1 MTKRMIAG
9 FSIGLGVA
17 GAIMLAGI
25 ASAAAAEIKV
35 FSTGAFKE
43 ALGALAPTFE
53 KSSGHTVVAIPG
65 NTEEIIKR
73 LSAGETLDIVIAPV
87 PLIDQM
93 MQRGVLIPES
103 RVDVAKSGIGVAARM
118 GTPRIDISS
127 GDAFKKALLEAK
139 SIVLSAGVS
148 GVYLNGLFR
157 KWGIAE
163 QIRSKSI
170 TLPGAVPVADALV
183 RGDFEIGFLQVS
195 ELLPVKGIQFVGP
208 LPADIQEMTPIT
220 AALSKTMSAEDAA
233 KAFVKFLK
241 SPAASLVVRKTGL
254 EPD

>member
-1 MTKRMIAG
+1 MTKRTVVG
-9 FSIGLGVA
+9 FLIGLGVA
-17 GAIMLAGI
+17 SAMMLAEI

-43 ALGALAPTFE
+43 ALGVLAPTFE
-53 KSSGHTVVAIPG
+53 KLSGHTVVAIPSS
-65 NTEEIIKR
+65 TDEIIKR
-73 LSAGETLDIVIAPV
+73 ISAGETLDIVIAPV

-93 MQRGVLIPES
+93 MQRGVLIPDS

-118 GTPRIDISS
+118 GAARIDISTS
-127 GDAFKKALLEAK
+127 EAFKKALLEAN

-157 KWGIAE
+157 KWGIAD

-170 TLPGAVPVADALV
+170 TLPGAVPVANALV
-183 RGDFEIGFLQVS
+183 RGEAEIGFLQVS
-195 ELLPVKGIQFVGP
+195 ELLPVKGIQFLGS
-208 LPADIQEMTPIT
+208 LPADIQEMTVVT
-220 AALSKTMSAEDAA
+220 AALSKTMGAAAAA

-241 SPAASLVVRKTGL
+241 SPEASPVVKKTGL